1 MNFVAKIWRSSLGK
15 KYLMAITGIGLFGF
29 VIGHMAGNLQV
40 FLPDDGHA
48 LNRYAH
54 FLKTTPEILWPAR
67 IGLLAFV
74 GIHIWTAISLT
85 LENRAARRTRYAVAE
100 VVDASYASR
109 TMAVSGGIVLAF
121 VIYHLLHFTTHTVD
135 PSFATL
141 TDGDGRHD
149 VRAMIVAGFSNPLAT
164 VFYLVGVGLLCWH
177 LSHGLS
183 AMFQSLGL
191 KTPAY
196 EKLIDRFAL
205 MVAIVLFVGYA
216 SIPVAVYTGL
226 VK

>member
-1 MNFVAKIWRSSLGK
+1 MNFVATIWRTSVGK
-15 KYLMAITGIGLFGF
+15 KYLMAITGLGLFGF
-29 VIGHMAGNLQV
+29 VIGHLAGNLQV

-54 FLKTTPEILWPAR
+54 FLKSTPEILWPAR
-67 IGLLAFV
+67 IGLLVFV
-74 GIHIWTAISLT
+74 GVHIWTAISLT
-85 LENRAARRTRYAVAE
+85 LENRAARRTRYAVPE

-109 TMAVSGGIVLAF
+109 TMAVSGGIVLSF
-121 VIYHLLHFTTHTVD
+121 ILYHLLHFTTHTID
-135 PSFATL
+135 PSFANL
-141 TDGDGRHD
+141 KDGAGHHD
-149 VRAMIVAGFSNPLAT
+149 VRAMIVAGFSNPWAAL
-164 VFYLVGVGLLCWH
+164 FYLVGVGLLCWH
-177 LSHGLS
+177 LSHGVS

-205 MVAIVLFVGYA
+205 VVALVLFAGYA
-216 SIPVAVYTGL
+216 SIPVAVFTGL